1 MIYQFQ
7 NGEIRNEFNPV
18 YNYYIYEIDLD
29 IDLEKLKNFIL
40 KIEPK
45 IKEKYPH
52 SADGYTG
59 LGDSLTS
66 RFQYYNLL
74 QMQETSFLKE
84 VFRRQHDN
92 FLNDLGYKIE
102 ENYYSQCWANVMRKG
117 EKIKSHV
124 HGLDNYC
131 YLGGHLCVYS
141 NNTNTYY
148 KSPYYK
154 NVFSTKNKNGKLTLF
169 PNWLEHYTDEVND
182 DLRITIAFDIINEES
197 YKKDIFD
204 NMKNHWEK
212 I

>member
-18 YNYYIYEIDLD
+18 YKYYIYETDLN

-40 KIEPK
+40 KLEPEM
-45 IKEKYPH
+45 KEKYPDLG
-52 SADGYTG
+52 DGNTG

-66 RFQYYNLL
+66 RFRSYNLL

-84 VFRRQHDN
+84 IIRRQHDK
-92 FLNDLGYKIE
+92 FLNNLDYKVE
-102 ENYYSQCWANVMRKG
+102 ENYYSVCWANVMRKG

-131 YLGGHLCVYS
+131 YLGGHLCVYTED
-141 NNTNTYY
+141 TNTHYI
-148 KSPYYK
+148 SPYYEK
-154 NVFSTKNKNGKLTLF
+154 VFSSKNRNGKLTLF
-169 PNWLEHYTDEVND
+169 PNWLKHNTDEVKG

-204 NMKNHWEK
+204 NMKHHWEK